1 MGLAI
6 VSQGARGGGRGATG
20 PASACRALPPPGASA
35 VRPPRFDLLRYAEPA
50 LRCHDRE
57 QGDWLSIIA
66 GYPLDTLGRDSPGS
80 PSARKNKTPPG
91 ETGLGG

>member
-6 VSQGARGGGRGATG
+6 VAQGARGGG
-20 PASACRALPPPGASA
+20 RALPPPGASA

-66 GYPLDTLGRDSPGS
+66 VH
-80 PSARKNKTPPG
+80 
-91 ETGLGG
+91 